1 MNLTLRSNIFLL
13 FICLLLL
20 PFQASAELA
29 GHVILA
35 KGSVIAVSNNGENR
49 ALKRR
54 SKIMSGDVIKTGIN
68 SSVQIRFVDKA
79 LMTIKAN
86 TEMDITEYQLAKPNA
101 GQKEKAIM
109 KLVKGGFR
117 TISGQIGKGDK
128 SAYKVD
134 TPAASIGI
142 RGTNY
147 EVQQEA
153 SGDFVMA
160 VYSGGISVK
169 NESGSIE
176 LGLGS
181 DFNFTRVSPKGAPKG
196 LLVAPATLS
205 ENSATDEPAEEESE
219 AVAETDETTES
230 DDESD
235 ESAEETALAEGDDA
249 NDEQNA
255 EQDDDTTQLAIS
267 SDDSAQDVGEDVA
280 DALDEKLSEA
290 LQENKDEFE
299 VTVISELI
307 DQGYLTDGE
316 SLDDLDNTVLENLE
330 NLGSLDNLTD
340 AENLDLNEEGIIP
353 DPSEADID
361 TVTGSDFIQGLYS
374 NLTSVT
380 NPFANSNVT
389 NDIIT
394 NQEYDLVASEKL
406 AVMAMPMLYTQEADG
421 SLTFN
426 FEEAN
431 LASPNAVDNL
441 VFSTNPLAASTAEI
455 NISFSMLNTS
465 TNTIDEYDIS
475 IPIDVAV
482 SDPNFLLSTI
492 NNNLTSGN
500 ITISMNGTTIT
511 PSPITS
517 IAFTISTPSVG
528 FSEFQIVPNAPA
540 GSFITEMDAHFSGDD
555 ANILATMMGGQSNND
570 DWHYQSDIDLM
581 IASGA
586 WEMSADGD
594 GNPIFV
600 MSDTYTENVS
610 GTDVTLN
617 RDEVVKPNSNAELTS
632 SLFEFASCGNE
643 GRVCSIQ
650 VLKDQDNIRWGAWL
664 TEPGK
669 GIQIFE
675 QLEEADGS
683 TTLNIK
689 EEDKILAFWLAAER
703 ADINNL
709 SGTAQFSTTDLD
721 CTDFSQCIGF
731 ADDGI
736 VQNLSGQFDVN
747 FNNGAITNGNL
758 NIEVSDS
765 ASLVLGQ
772 HGTANSTWDVN
783 FSGQMSATHP
793 EFVSNSVNGTVVDDT
808 GVTVSNTVIGN
819 IGGIIVNP
827 GDKAAGGYNL
837 GTADGT
843 NKHVS
848 GVFTLDKQP

>member
-1 MNLTLRSNIFLL
+1 MNLTLRSHTHVLLIF
-13 FICLLLL
+13 LLLL
-20 PFQASAELA
+20 PFQVQAELA

-35 KGSVIAVSNNGENR
+35 KGSVIAVSDQGENR

-54 SKIMSGDVIKTGIN
+54 SKIMSGDVIKTGTN

-86 TEMDITEYQLAKPNA
+86 TEMNITEYQLAKPNA
-101 GQKEKAIM
+101 GQKEKALM
-109 KLVKGGFR
+109 TLVKGGFR

-160 VYSGGISVK
+160 VYSGGISVE

-219 AVAETDETTES
+219 SVA
-230 DDESD
+230 ESD
-235 ESAEETALAEGDDA
+235 EKSDDAEESTEEETALAESDEANEDQDA
-249 NDEQNA
+249 T
-255 EQDDDTTQLAIS
+255 QDDDTSQLAS
-267 SDDSAQDVGEDVA
+267 SDDSVQDVGEDVA
-280 DALDEKLSEA
+280 DALDEKLTEA
-290 LQENKDEFE
+290 LQENKEEFE

-316 SLDDLDNTVLENLE
+316 SLDDLDSTVLENLE
-330 NLGSLDNLTD
+330 NLGSLDNLED

-353 DPSEADID
+353 DPSEPDVD

-374 NLTSVT
+374 NLASVT

-441 VFSTNPLAASTAEI
+441 IFTTNPLAASTAEV
-455 NISFSMLNTS
+455 NISFSILNTS
-465 TNTIDEYDIS
+465 TNAIDEYDIS

-482 SDPNFLLSTI
+482 SDPNFLLTTI

-500 ITISMNGTTIT
+500 INISMNGAPISPVAVTDITFTMTTPT
-511 PSPITS
+511 
-517 IAFTISTPSVG
+517 AG
-528 FSEFQIVPNAPA
+528 FSEFQIVSNAPV

-555 ANILATMMGGQSNND
+555 ANILASMMGGQSNEN

-581 IASGA
+581 ITSGA

-600 MSDTYTENVS
+600 MSDTYTENV
-610 GTDVTLN
+610 GGNDVTLN

-675 QLEEADGS
+675 QLEGADGS

-747 FNNGAITNGNL
+747 FNSGAITNGNL

-783 FSGQMSATHP
+783 FSGQMSSTHP
-793 EFVSNSVNGTVVDDT
+793 EFATHSVNGTVVDET
-808 GVTVSNTVIGN
+808 GATISSTVIGN

-827 GDKAAGGYNL
+827 GDKVAGGYNL

-843 NKHVS
+843 DKHVS
-848 GVFTLDKQP
+848 GVFTLDKTP

>member
-20 PFQASAELA
+20 PFQASAELV

-54 SKIMSGDVIKTGIN
+54 SKIMSGDVIKTGTN

-249 NDEQNA
+249 NDEQSA

-299 VTVISELI
+299 VTVIAELI

-394 NQEYDLVASEKL
+394 NQEYNLVASEKL

-475 IPIDVAV
+475 IPLM
-482 SDPNFLLSTI
+482 LL
-492 NNNLTSGN
+492 
-500 ITISMNGTTIT
+500 
-511 PSPITS
+511 
-517 IAFTISTPSVG
+517 
-528 FSEFQIVPNAPA
+528 
-540 GSFITEMDAHFSGDD
+540 
-555 ANILATMMGGQSNND
+555 
-570 DWHYQSDIDLM
+570 Y
-581 IASGA
+581 
-586 WEMSADGD
+586 
-594 GNPIFV
+594 
-600 MSDTYTENVS
+600 
-610 GTDVTLN
+610 VTL
-617 RDEVVKPNSNAELTS
+617 
-632 SLFEFASCGNE
+632 
-643 GRVCSIQ
+643 
-650 VLKDQDNIRWGAWL
+650 
-664 TEPGK
+664 
-669 GIQIFE
+669 IF
-675 QLEEADGS
+675 
-683 TTLNIK
+683 
-689 EEDKILAFWLAAER
+689 
-703 ADINNL
+703 
-709 SGTAQFSTTDLD
+709 
-721 CTDFSQCIGF
+721 C
-731 ADDGI
+731 
-736 VQNLSGQFDVN
+736 
-747 FNNGAITNGNL
+747 
-758 NIEVSDS
+758 
-765 ASLVLGQ
+765 
-772 HGTANSTWDVN
+772 
-783 FSGQMSATHP
+783 
-793 EFVSNSVNGTVVDDT
+793 
-808 GVTVSNTVIGN
+808 
-819 IGGIIVNP
+819 
-827 GDKAAGGYNL
+827 
-837 GTADGT
+837 
-843 NKHVS
+843 
-848 GVFTLDKQP
+848 

>member
-1 MNLTLRSNIFLL
+1 M
-13 FICLLLL
+13 
-20 PFQASAELA
+20 
-29 GHVILA
+29 
-35 KGSVIAVSNNGENR
+35 
-49 ALKRR
+49 
-54 SKIMSGDVIKTGIN
+54 
-68 SSVQIRFVDKA
+68 
-79 LMTIKAN
+79 
-86 TEMDITEYQLAKPNA
+86 IT
-101 GQKEKAIM
+101 
-109 KLVKGGFR
+109 
-117 TISGQIGKGDK
+117 
-128 SAYKVD
+128 
-134 TPAASIGI
+134 
-142 RGTNY
+142 
-147 EVQQEA
+147 
-153 SGDFVMA
+153 
-160 VYSGGISVK
+160 
-169 NESGSIE
+169 
-176 LGLGS
+176 
-181 DFNFTRVSPKGAPKG
+181 
-196 LLVAPATLS
+196 
-205 ENSATDEPAEEESE
+205 
-219 AVAETDETTES
+219 
-230 DDESD
+230 
-235 ESAEETALAEGDDA
+235 
-249 NDEQNA
+249 
-255 EQDDDTTQLAIS
+255 
-267 SDDSAQDVGEDVA
+267 
-280 DALDEKLSEA
+280 
-290 LQENKDEFE
+290 
-299 VTVISELI
+299 
-307 DQGYLTDGE
+307 
-316 SLDDLDNTVLENLE
+316 
-330 NLGSLDNLTD
+330 
-340 AENLDLNEEGIIP
+340 
-353 DPSEADID
+353 
-361 TVTGSDFIQGLYS
+361 
-374 NLTSVT
+374 
-380 NPFANSNVT
+380 
-389 NDIIT
+389 
-394 NQEYDLVASEKL
+394 
-406 AVMAMPMLYTQEADG
+406 
-421 SLTFN
+421 
-426 FEEAN
+426 
-431 LASPNAVDNL
+431 
-441 VFSTNPLAASTAEI
+441 
-455 NISFSMLNTS
+455 
-465 TNTIDEYDIS
+465 
-475 IPIDVAV
+475 
-482 SDPNFLLSTI
+482 
-492 NNNLTSGN
+492 
-500 ITISMNGTTIT
+500 
-511 PSPITS
+511 
-517 IAFTISTPSVG
+517 
-528 FSEFQIVPNAPA
+528 
-540 GSFITEMDAHFSGDD
+540 
-555 ANILATMMGGQSNND
+555 
-570 DWHYQSDIDLM
+570 
-581 IASGA
+581 SGA